1 MELFSLQASYYNN
14 RHFKAPWKDMLEIAC
29 SKKFMILLQLHIDY
43 SYNILKAEP
52 NSLFIQTANEIGQE
66 K

>member
-1 MELFSLQASYYNN
+1 
-14 RHFKAPWKDMLEIAC
+14 MLEIAC

>member
-1 MELFSLQASYYNN
+1 MYKL
-14 RHFKAPWKDMLEIAC
+14 KIAC

-43 SYNILKAEP
+43 SCSKPQAKS
-52 NSLFIQTANEIGQE
+52 NSLFIQTANEIEQE